1 MANPSPMPQQE
12 PMGGGFP
19 MNNDPMAN
27 PGGEAPMEPGNA
39 PQDMGGNMEP
49 ENSGSEIDSIYNQL
63 SPDDQKAAKKYAE
76 SLLNR
81 DEEAKANM
89 GNEMSQNGQEPPMQ
103 EVFHKVNGRL
113 VREDCGTGL
122 DNACNDSECNSNKK
136 LPKKKVATRT
146 KSPFS
151 SPLKK

>member
-1 MANPSPMPQQE
+1 MPQQE
-12 PMGGGFP
+12 PMGDGFP
-19 MNNDPMAN
+19 MNNNPMAN
-27 PGGEAPMEPGNA
+27 PGEEAPMDSGNA
-39 PQDMGGNMEP
+39 PQDLGGDMGP

-81 DEEAKANM
+81 DEEAREEE
-89 GNEMSQNGQEPPMQ
+89 GNDMPQNQQEPPMQ
-103 EVFHKVNGRL
+103 EIFHKINGRL
-113 VREDCGTGL
+113 VKEDCGTGL
-122 DNACNDSECNSNKK
+122 DNACDEKTKDCKK
-136 LPKKKVATRT
+136 ALAKKIAIRA